1 MINIED
7 IFNVGIGTYR
17 MTYKSLENIK
27 SMNYGINKGINL
39 IDTASNYLNGD
50 SEKIISKI
58 VQSLKVKL

>member
-50 SEKIISKI
+50 SEKII
-58 VQSLKVKL
+58 